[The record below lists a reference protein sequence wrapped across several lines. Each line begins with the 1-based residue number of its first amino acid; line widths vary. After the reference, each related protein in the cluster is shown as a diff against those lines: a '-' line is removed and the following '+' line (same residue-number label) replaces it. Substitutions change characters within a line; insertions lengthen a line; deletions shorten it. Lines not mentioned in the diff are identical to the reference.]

1 MSDSKAVLRKL
12 MQDHV
17 GESNA
22 ITQKQLALAVGMNT
36 SSLRS
41 EIRRLREQKEL
52 PIANKRNGY
61 YVIRDKEE
69 LQDYV
74 AHINSEI
81 ESKRQTLDHTTT
93 AFAEF
98 DHDSMS
104 IPEKPEQEP
113 QEPTYD
119 CAKCE
124 GEVVKSDAKWP
135 KSGPY
140 EDQTVCHSCYGALV
154 VEGQA

>member
-22 ITQKQLALAVGMNT
+22 ITQAQLADALGMNT
-36 SSLRS
+36 STLRS

-81 ESKRQTLDHTTT
+81 ESKRQTLDYTTT

-98 DHDSMS
+98 DHDNM
-104 IPEKPEQEP
+104 ELPEQESQEP
-113 QEPTYD
+113 AEPTYD
-119 CAKCE
+119 CAKC
-124 GEVVKSDAKWP
+124 GGDVPKSDAKWP

-154 VEGQA
+154 MEGQA